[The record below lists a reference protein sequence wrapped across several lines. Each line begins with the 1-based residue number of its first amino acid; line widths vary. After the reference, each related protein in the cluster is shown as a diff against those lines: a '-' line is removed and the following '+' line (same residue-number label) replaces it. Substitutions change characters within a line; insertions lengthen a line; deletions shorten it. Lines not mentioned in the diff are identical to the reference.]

1 MEKRTWAKL
10 VLLLI
15 VVVGLAVG
23 IGVRWRAIA
32 GGSDPPA
39 SWGRGTPGV
48 AERSYYT
55 GRINRLIEKWGESR
69 TTAERDRDGRYGDCY
84 RTVLVIDSNEG
95 GIWIEAGGVVRRNSR
110 IELPGGTNWEVH
122 HITSNGNKEL
132 TGKIIL
138 KMRGA
143 HTSQQQP
150 ERFHLISEEQGA
162 GHFDFQFTA
171 TGGRGGYEYG
181 TFSPQPVRSRSTDGS
196 RTLYD
201 SMLVTGDEYENY
213 RSIDG
218 NAAAAPGSMFEENE
232 AAWLKVEKH
241 LYARIERQVL
251 REGCEVRTLEIEA
264 GPDFSAGH
272 ARIRAR
278 NDSFLRG
285 LFGGPSSI
293 DAYLKI
299 DYLGKGV
306 WYVNSA
312 PHPRRPQLPAMRR
325 RMVDLEFL
333 VHPESEIDDARRNEL
348 LVRGRAIQGA
358 AAKAIR
364 SNWRAELPSGAT
376 VELIGICENPSAGK
390 QWWGPDGSP
399 LDCVPYINTQP
410 YGQPREDRRLYEFVW
425 RIEHAQRSGSRSM
438 SSGFEGAMG
447 SYYRQVRDRYGI
459 AVHDEFSAEAFGFD
473 RSRRKTTWRVRL
485 GSGQWKTALT
495 VKDKVGEMKFL
506 DKQRIVLNPPEIEDG
521 EIVVRC
527 FEEFAN
533 RMRDCRSDFAAI
545 IWEDGERK
553 TVSLDRWSGDVTD
566 HYDTGLCEHKFII
579 DDLSMSQIEG
589 VCVRYRPYESVTF
602 KDISLVPGE
611 DFGFAIEMGP

>member
-39 SWGRGTPGV
+39 GWGRGTPGV

-55 GRINRLIEKWGESR
+55 GRINRLIEKWKETGQQAS
-69 TTAERDRDGRYGDCY
+69 RDRDGRYEDSY
-84 RTVLVIDSNEG
+84 RTVLVIDPNEG
-95 GIWIEAGGVVRRNSR
+95 AIWIEDGGVVRKNSR

-122 HITSNGNKEL
+122 HITPEGDEKL
-132 TGKIIL
+132 AGRIVL

-143 HTSQQQP
+143 YTSQHRP
-150 ERFHLISEEQGA
+150 ERFHLISEQQGA

-171 TGGRGGYEYG
+171 TGGRGGYESG

-196 RTLYD
+196 RTLYG
-201 SMLVTGDEYENY
+201 SMLVTADEYENY
-213 RSIDG
+213 RSIDA
-218 NAAAAPGSMFEENE
+218 NAAAMPGSMFEENE
-232 AAWLKVEKH
+232 AAWLKVERH
-241 LYARIERQVL
+241 LYARIERQVQ
-251 REGCEVRTLEIEA
+251 REGCELRTLEIEA

-306 WYVNSA
+306 WYLNSA

-333 VHPESEIDDARRNEL
+333 VHPGSEIDDARRNEL
-348 LVRGRAIQGA
+348 LARGRAIQEA
-358 AAKAIR
+358 AAEAIR

-390 QWWGPDGSP
+390 RWWGPDGSP

-410 YGQPREDRRLYEFVW
+410 YGRDREDRKIYEIAY
-425 RIEHAQRSGSRSM
+425 RIKPGSNGSSM
-438 SSGFEGAMG
+438 RSGFEGCVG
-447 SYYRQVRDRYGI
+447 SYGRSITDRYGLRI
-459 AVHDEFSAEAFGFD
+459 MQGLSGSGYGFD
-473 RSRRKTTWRVRL
+473 KSRRKTNWNVSL
-485 GSGQWKTALT
+485 SAGQWKTALT
-495 VKDKVGEMKFL
+495 VKDEIGELKFL
-506 DKQRIVLNPPEIEDG
+506 ERQRIVLNPPEIEDG

-527 FEEFAN
+527 FEESAT
-533 RMRDCRSDFAAI
+533 RTSDYETDFAAI
-545 IWEDGERK
+545 VWEGGERK
-553 TVSLDRWSGDVTD
+553 TVSLNRYEEDVTD
-566 HYDTGLCEHKFII
+566 HRDTGLCEHKYII
-579 DDLSMSQIEG
+579 DGMSMSQLEG
-589 VCVRYRPYESVTF
+589 VCFRYRPYESVTF
-602 KDISLVPGE
+602 KNISLVPGE
-611 DFGFAIEMGP
+611 DFGFEIEIGP